1 MKFALFFPQ
10 IFIFLAGFL
19 LQVFAHFY
27 ELLVIPVVLQAVP
40 LTALLC
46 LIIVSFMITLSLLA
60 NLNFCP
66 FFGAFI
72 LSLTRKTLLTAPSR
86 EAYFLLSFFQRQT

>member
-46 LIIVSFMITLSLLA
+46 LIIVSFMITLSL
-60 NLNFCP
+60 
-66 FFGAFI
+66 
-72 LSLTRKTLLTAPSR
+72 
-86 EAYFLLSFFQRQT
+86 